1 MKNVLDVLLLAVANC
16 ILLNDKFVVCPL
28 NLDSNEILTMNRDR
42 EIRARVFLFHAI
54 EDVSRAPKHTVINNN
69 IKMCRILRAR

>member
-28 NLDSNEILTMNRDR
+28 NLDSISRDTDD
-42 EIRARVFLFHAI
+42 E
-54 EDVSRAPKHTVINNN
+54 S
-69 IKMCRILRAR
+69 